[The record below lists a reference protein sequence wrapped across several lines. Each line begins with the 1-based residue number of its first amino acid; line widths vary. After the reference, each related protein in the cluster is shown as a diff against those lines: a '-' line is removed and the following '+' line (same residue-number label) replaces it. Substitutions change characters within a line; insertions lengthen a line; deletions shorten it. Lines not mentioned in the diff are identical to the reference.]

1 MPSFDHCRQPP
12 SPTVGFVELCMTLLL
27 LLRHGLD
34 LKHQPAAPLE
44 RSLTVADLHPASGT
58 APTARLQ
65 PPSAPWSGTR
75 LPPDSGT
82 TATASA
88 YHHHQQN
95 SGLEL
100 RQQQHHQQQHPG
112 LSDDEL
118 HQEPPQE
125 H

>member
-12 SPTVGFVELCMTLLL
+12 SPTVGFVEFCVTLLL

-34 LKHQPAAPLE
+34 LKHQPAALQE
-44 RSLTVADLHPASGT
+44 RSPTVADLHPASGT
-58 APTARLQ
+58 APTTRLQ
-65 PPSAPWSGTR
+65 PPSAPWSGTL

-88 YHHHQQN
+88 YQQHQQ
-95 SGLEL
+95 L
-100 RQQQHHQQQHPG
+100 HPG

-118 HQEPPQE
+118 HHELHRE
-125 H
+125 HTASIQHVLR